1 MNLLE
6 QARLMAPDLVD
17 IRRDLHRHPELS
29 FQEVRTAGIAA
40 RAMEALGCRVR
51 TEVGITGVVA
61 DLDNGAGP
69 TVALRADMDAL
80 PIQETNTHDFVSENP
95 GVMHACGHDAHVAG
109 LIGAARLLV
118 RERDEGRLPPGSVRF
133 LFQPSEERTDEEG
146 KSGAMRMVDEGVM
159 DGVAAVTGLHIASV
173 LPSGKLF
180 FRAGPLMAGTEE
192 IQVEVRGESGHA
204 ARPDLGVDALVLAA
218 QGIVAAQQ
226 AVSRGLSPTE
236 AGVLTFGRIEGGTA
250 NNVLADRVTIEGTM
264 RFFSEDVRDRLCRH
278 LKASFGMLEAL
289 GAKVTVRIGSG
300 YPPVVNDARITEWV
314 QAAAVDLVGDDAT
327 LPIEPTTLAEDF
339 SFLAREAPG
348 TFFLLGAAPP
358 EPRMHHRPDFDID
371 ESAIPVGAATLAA
384 GAVRLLREMAGGT
397 DTEEDD

>member
-1 MNLLE
+1 M
-6 QARLMAPDLVD
+6 V

-29 FQEVRTAGIAA
+29 FREVRTAGVAA
-40 RAMEALGCRVR
+40 AAMQALGYRVR
-51 TEVGITGVVA
+51 TEVGVTGVVA

-80 PIQETNTHDFVSENP
+80 PIHETNTHDFVSENP

-109 LIGAARLLV
+109 LIGAARLLA
-118 RERDEGRLPPGSVRF
+118 RERDEGRLPPGSIRF
-133 LFQPSEERTDEEG
+133 LFQPSEEATGDDG
-146 KSGAMRMVDEGVM
+146 KSGAMRMVEDGAM
-159 DGVAAVTGLHIASV
+159 DGVDAVTGLHIASV
-173 LPSGKLF
+173 LPSGKVF

-192 IQVEVRGESGHA
+192 IQVEVRGQSGHA

-226 AVSRGLSPTE
+226 AVSRGLSPSE

-250 NNVLADRVTIEGTM
+250 NNVLADLVTIEGTL
-264 RFFSEDVRDRLCRH
+264 RFFTEDVRNRLCRH
-278 LKASFGMLEAL
+278 LEASFGMLEAF
-289 GAKVTVRIGSG
+289 GAEVTVNIGPG
-300 YPPVVNDARITEWV
+300 YLPVVNDARITEWV
-314 QAAAVDLVGDDAT
+314 QAAAVELVGDDAT
-327 LPIEPTTLAEDF
+327 LPIEPLTFGEDF

-348 TFFLLGAAPP
+348 TFFLLGAAPA

-384 GAVRLLREMAGGT
+384 GAVRLLREIAGGPET
-397 DTEEDD
+397 QGDD

>member
-1 MNLLE
+1 M
-6 QARLMAPDLVD
+6 
-17 IRRDLHRHPELS
+17 
-29 FQEVRTAGIAA
+29 
-40 RAMEALGCRVR
+40 
-51 TEVGITGVVA
+51 
-61 DLDNGAGP
+61 
-69 TVALRADMDAL
+69 
-80 PIQETNTHDFVSENP
+80 
-95 GVMHACGHDAHVAG
+95 
-109 LIGAARLLV
+109 
-118 RERDEGRLPPGSVRF
+118 
-133 LFQPSEERTDEEG
+133 
-146 KSGAMRMVDEGVM
+146 
-159 DGVAAVTGLHIASV
+159 
-173 LPSGKLF
+173 
-180 FRAGPLMAGTEE
+180 
-192 IQVEVRGESGHA
+192 
-204 ARPDLGVDALVLAA
+204 
-218 QGIVAAQQ
+218 
-226 AVSRGLSPTE
+226 
-236 AGVLTFGRIEGGTA
+236 LTFGRIEGGTA

-289 GAKVTVRIGSG
+289 GAKVTVRIGPG

-327 LPIEPTTLAEDF
+327 LPIEPTTFAEDF

>member
-1 MNLLE
+1 
-6 QARLMAPDLVD
+6 MAPDLVE

-29 FQEVRTAGIAA
+29 FEEVRSAGIAA
-40 RAMEALGCRVR
+40 AAMETLGCRVR
-51 TEVGITGVVA
+51 TRVGVTGVVA
-61 DLDNGAGP
+61 DLENGEGP

-80 PIQETNTHDFVSENP
+80 PIQEANTHDFISECP
-95 GVMHACGHDAHVAG
+95 GIMHACGHDAHVAG
-109 LIGAARLLV
+109 LIGAARLLA
-118 RERDEGRLPPGSVRF
+118 RERDEGRLPAGTVRF
-133 LFQPSEERTDEEG
+133 LFQPSEEATDDEG
-146 KSGAMRMVDEGVM
+146 KSGAMRMVEEGAM
-159 DGVAAVTGLHIASV
+159 EGVAAVTGLHITPL

-192 IQVEVRGESGHA
+192 IRVEVRGQSGHA

-250 NNVLADRVTIEGTM
+250 GNVLADRVTIDGTI
-264 RFFSEDVRDRLCRH
+264 RFFTGDVRERLCRH
-278 LKASFGMLEAL
+278 LKGSFGMLEAL
-289 GAKVTVRIGSG
+289 GAEVTVRIGPG
-300 YPPVVNDARITEWV
+300 YLPVVNDTRVTECV
-314 QAAAVDLVGDDAT
+314 QAAAIDLVGEDAT
-327 LPIEPTTLAEDF
+327 LPIEPMTFGEDF

-348 TFFLLGAAPP
+348 TFFFLGAALA

-384 GAVRLLREMAGGT
+384 GAIRLLSEMAGHE
-397 DTEEDD
+397 DTSEDD